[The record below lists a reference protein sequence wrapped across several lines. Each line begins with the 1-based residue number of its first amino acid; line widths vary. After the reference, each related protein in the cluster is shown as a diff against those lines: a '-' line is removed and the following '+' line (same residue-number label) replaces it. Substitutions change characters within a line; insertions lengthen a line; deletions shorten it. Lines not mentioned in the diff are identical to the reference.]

1 MISNFKDHVPE
12 IGKITWIA
20 PTADVIGRCEIG
32 DDCSV
37 WFGVVIRGDVHY
49 IKIGD
54 RTNIQDLSVIHV
66 THSEN
71 PDDIEGG
78 FPAII
83 GSDVTIGHK
92 VMLHGCRIGNA
103 CLIGMS
109 ATLLDGSEIGNESIV
124 AAGAVV
130 TQNKKFPPR
139 SLIMGTPA
147 KVVRKLSDKEVE
159 NIYESAKNYVNYKN
173 EYLQMDFNK

>member
-1 MISNFKDHVPE
+1 MISNFKDHVPK
-12 IGKITWIA
+12 IGKNTWIA

-32 DDCSV
+32 NDCSV
-37 WFGVVIRGDVHY
+37 WFGVVLRGDVHY
-49 IKIGD
+49 IKIGN

-71 PDDIEGG
+71 DDIEGG

-124 AAGAVV
+124 AAGVVV
-130 TQNKKFPPR
+130 TQNKKFPSR

-159 NIYESAKNYVNYKN
+159 NIYTSSKNYVKYKN
-173 EYLQMDFNK
+173 EYLQMNFIK